1 MNQLL
6 KYLLLPG
13 LPIAVLIDVA
23 YWNLRN
29 PRQPITLRESW
40 RDILA
45 QWRTW

>member
-1 MNQLL
+1 MNPLL

-23 YWNLRN
+23 YWNLKF
-29 PRQPITLRESW
+29 PRQRITLRESW

-45 QWRTW
+45 QWRSW